1 MEAIVITRASQQPY
15 IGICRHFGG
24 ISINGIQFRHIPS
37 RDILIRHDWVK
48 CYNSMSFEA
57 FIKAVE
63 TGVKPK
69 FPRQR
74 GEKKNKDELPSL
86 F

>member
-1 MEAIVITRASQQPY
+1 MEAIVIIYASQQPY

-24 ISINGIQFRHIPS
+24 ISINGMQFRYIPS

-48 CYNSMSFEA
+48 CYNSMPFEA

-63 TGVKPK
+63 TGTGKE
-69 FPRQR
+69 
-74 GEKKNKDELPSL
+74 EKKE
-86 F
+86 

>member
-1 MEAIVITRASQQPY
+1 MEAIVIIHASQQPY

-24 ISINGIQFRHIPS
+24 ISINGMQFRHIPS

-48 CYNSMSFEA
+48 CYNSMPFEA

-63 TGVKPK
+63 TGVKLEPAK
-69 FPRQR
+69 RR
-74 GEKKNKDELPSL
+74 KKNKDELPNL